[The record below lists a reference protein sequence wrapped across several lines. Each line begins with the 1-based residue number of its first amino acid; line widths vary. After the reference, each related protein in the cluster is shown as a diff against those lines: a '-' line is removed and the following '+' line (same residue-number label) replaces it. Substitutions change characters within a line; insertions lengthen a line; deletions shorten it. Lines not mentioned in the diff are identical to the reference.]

1 MKPPRRYR
9 FLPFFAVLM
18 LAGLSGLALVNY
30 LRARDLMQRQITGT
44 ILPLVSQTIDH
55 GLEHE
60 LLQPVLAAS
69 LMARNNLLVQQLQ
82 AGEADPVALKAYLRS
97 IQERLGATT
106 AFLVSNR
113 TLRYYHP
120 TGALKRLS
128 PDDPQDRWYFRFR
141 DSGLPDEINIDRDTA
156 DLSRTTAFVNV
167 RLQDPQGKFLG
178 AIGLGIDIE
187 KLTSELR
194 RYQQRYG
201 ALILLVDRQGRIR
214 LAADHLGGRLASIEG
229 LGPLSGQILRG
240 DYRAMHLP
248 EAGRELYVSSRTI
261 PELGWVLVILQPISP
276 EQRHLLNLLAQNLA
290 AALIISSVLMVL
302 AHLTLGAQQRQLERL
317 ASTDSLT
324 GLFNRTAFATLFEH
338 LTATTVRR
346 GETLAVVLM
355 DIDHFKQVNDRY
367 GHPVGDRVLC
377 HVGSLIKAQTRQADL
392 LFRWGGE
399 EFLLLLPACGLH
411 QAEQR
416 LEELRRQLHS
426 SPLPLDPSHH
436 ASGARCEAALPVT
449 ASFGLTAFRAGES
462 SSDLL
467 QRADMALYAAK
478 RAGRD
483 RVSVVSPG

>member
-30 LRARDLMQRQITGT
+30 LRARDLMRRQITGT

-120 TGALKRLS
+120 TGVLKRLS

-167 RLQDPQGKFLG
+167 RLQDAQGKFLG

-229 LGPLSGQILRG
+229 LGPLSGQILSG
-240 DYRAMHLP
+240 NYRAMHLSQ
-248 EAGRELYVSSRTI
+248 AGRELYVSSRTI

-276 EQRHLLNLLAQNLA
+276 EQRNLLNLLGQNLA

-367 GHPVGDRVLC
+367 GHPVGDRMLC
-377 HVGSLIKAQTRQADL
+377 HVGHLIKQQTRQADL

-399 EFLLLLPACGLH
+399 EFLLLLPACGLR

-416 LEELRRQLHS
+416 LEQLRRHLNS
-426 SPLPLDPSHH
+426 SPLPLHPDRDPSN
-436 ASGARCEAALPVT
+436 AAGEPALPVT
-449 ASFGLTAFRAGES
+449 ASFGLTAFRSGES
-462 SSDLL
+462 SSELL
-467 QRADMALYAAK
+467 QRADMALYDAK
-478 RAGRD
+478 RQGRD
-483 RVSVVSPG
+483 RVSVLPPI